1 MLNEELRM
9 RFRVAR
15 KGDRESA
22 IMKIL
27 PATKLPLPTPMPTST
42 REQILRTIEAIPETR
57 LEEVLHL
64 LQTIQSNP
72 EIPESPLPT
81 VLERMGGMPK
91 FLIHNGQLSDRD
103 QRRRILS
110 DRIHQSQF
118 LETCTGQLG

>member
-1 MLNEELRM
+1 M